1 MLGSDLPMGQQFGTV
16 LFANQLA
23 ALLEQGER
31 RVLDELQPVITQL
44 MAELDALVAQ
54 PEPLSPEALYNELDR
69 LTAPLNN
76 EMEQLL
82 GAAMVQLQGPLREQ
96 AARLATVRT
105 PAPAASPQD
114 LMARALVGGEAIADH
129 LRRRSPSRWQAE
141 LMGAI
146 RSGIEAGWER
156 HRRAV
161 EENINR
167 LAEVMASTA
176 MWAHGNKEL
185 ELAWETPSRWRYVG
199 VLDPSTC
206 PICSPW
212 IDRTSTMRI
221 ALPQTPQHWS
231 CRCHVI
237 PD

>member
-1 MLGSDLPMGQQFGTV
+1 MLGSDLPVGQQFGTV

-31 RVLDELQPVITQL
+31 RVLEELQPAITDL
-44 MAELDALVAQ
+44 MTELDALVLQ
-54 PEPLSPEALYNELDR
+54 PTPVSAEAMYDELDR

-76 EMEQLL
+76 KMEQLL

-96 AARLATVRT
+96 AARLAPLR
-105 PAPAASPQD
+105 PAAPTASPPD
-114 LMARALVGGEAIADH
+114 LLARALVGGESVADH

-146 RSGIEAGWER
+146 RAGIEAGWQR
-156 HRRAV
+156 HRQAV
-161 EENINR
+161 EESINR
-167 LAEVMASTA
+167 LAGVMASTA
-176 MWAHGNKEL
+176 MWAHGNREL
-185 ELAWETPSRWRYVG
+185 ELAWETPTGWRYVG

-212 IDRTSTMRI
+212 IDRTATSRT
-221 ALPQTPQHWS
+221 ALPQTPQHFS
-231 CRCHVI
+231 CRCHVV
-237 PD
+237 PS